1 MDVRELERAEY
12 ERKLRTVIA
21 GTEGLHAQVQDV
33 GDGRATIGWGYT
45 LNRNNNVEIWT
56 RSGIELTPAQRATLE
71 RVDQAPRGDKT
82 RIGLGFDRTLTE
94 AESDRLFVAS
104 LQEYE
109 GPAISAGLPLSDERV
124 ALVSVTYNR
133 GVGALRNHPV
143 VDALRDQD
151 RAEAW
156 YQLRYNCWGSNEDV
170 EGGLRKRRFAE
181 SEILGLYDDPANVGV
196 REAADVYAMYRT
208 HRLDIDR
215 VERAFGVATDGT
227 RARPDRIAQANRD
240 YPEIVAEYGNV
251 RTLEDSLAPART
263 VLLEHL
269 RERYPGQA
277 QAFTTDA
284 FDAGEIDLQR
294 FAVDVDGRTRD
305 GEPPARHPADRT
317 GGHAGT
323 AERHGAAEPDTGRF
337 ADPDLNRLASAVAAG
352 DAAAAD
358 RMLIG
363 LLDAPRGVEFL
374 ERGRQR
380 LESQESPD
388 RELQQS
394 RPGDEA
400 REALARA

>member
-1 MDVRELERAEY
+1 MEVRELEQAEY

-45 LNRNNNVEIWT
+45 LNRNNNVEIWM

-71 RVDQAPRGDKT
+71 RADQAPRGDKT

-109 GPAISAGLPLSDERV
+109 SPAISAGLPLSDERV

-133 GVGALRNHPV
+133 GAGALRNHPV

-156 YQLRYNCWGSNEDV
+156 YQLRYNCWGSHQDV

-196 REAADVYAMYRT
+196 REAAGVYAMYRT
-208 HRLDIDR
+208 HRLEIDR
-215 VERAFGVATDGT
+215 VERAFGVAIDGT

-240 YPEIVAEYGNV
+240 YAEIVAEYGDV
-251 RTLEDSLAPART
+251 RTLRESLAPART

-277 QAFTTDA
+277 HAFTEDA

-294 FAVDVDGRTRD
+294 FPVHLDGRARD
-305 GEPPARHPADRT
+305 GEQPLRRPAERSGEHD
-317 GGHAGT
+317 GT
-323 AERHGAAEPDTGRF
+323 AELHGAAQPGSGGF

-358 RMLIG
+358 RMLME
-363 LLDAPRGVEFL
+363 LLDAPRGVAFL
-374 ERGRQR
+374 ESGRQR

-388 RELQQS
+388 RGLQPS

-400 REALARA
+400 REPVARA

>member
-1 MDVRELERAEY
+1 MEVRELEQAEY

-45 LNRNNNVEIWT
+45 LNRNNNVEIWM

-71 RVDQAPRGDKT
+71 RADQAPRGDKT
-82 RIGLGFDRTLTE
+82 RIGLGFDRALTE
-94 AESDRLFVAS
+94 AESDRLFVAT

-109 GPAISAGLPLSDERV
+109 SPAISAGLPLSDERV

-133 GVGALRNHPV
+133 GAGALRNHPV

-156 YQLRYNCWGSNEDV
+156 YQLRYNCWGSHQDV

-196 REAADVYAMYRT
+196 REAAGVYAMYRT
-208 HRLDIDR
+208 HRLEIDR
-215 VERAFGVATDGT
+215 VERAFGVAIDGT

-240 YPEIVAEYGNV
+240 YPEIVAEYGEV

-269 RERYPGQA
+269 RGRYPGE
-277 QAFTTDA
+277 AFTEDA
-284 FDAGEIDLQR
+284 FDAGQIDLQR
-294 FAVDVDGRTRD
+294 FPVRVDGRAQD
-305 GEPPARHPADRT
+305 GEQPLRHSGQRS
-317 GGHAGT
+317 GELGGT
-323 AERHGAAEPDTGRF
+323 AGLPGAAEPEKGGF
-337 ADPDLNRLASAVAAG
+337 ADPDLSRLVAAVSAG
-352 DAAAAD
+352 DGADAD
-358 RMLIG
+358 RMLMR
-363 LLDAPRGVEFL
+363 LLQSPRGVAFVESGL
-374 ERGRQR
+374 QR
-380 LESQESPD
+380 LESRESPD
-388 RELQQS
+388 RGLQS
-394 RPGDEA
+394 LPHGGDAPEPWARP
-400 REALARA
+400 

>member
-56 RSGIELTPAQRATLE
+56 QSGIELTPAQRATLE

-133 GVGALRNHPV
+133 GVGALRNHAV
-143 VDALRDQD
+143 VDALRDQE

-215 VERAFGVATDGT
+215 VERGFGVAIDGT

-323 AERHGAAEPDTGRF
+323 AERYDPEGSDTGRF

-358 RMLIG
+358 RMLME

-374 ERGRQR
+374 ESGRQR
-380 LESQESPD
+380 LESQEFPD

>member
-1 MDVRELERAEY
+1 MEVRELEQAEY

-45 LNRNNNVEIWT
+45 LNRNNNVEIWM

-82 RIGLGFDRTLTE
+82 RIGMGFDRTLTE
-94 AESDRLFVAS
+94 AESDRLFAAS

-109 GPAISAGLPLSDERV
+109 GPAVSAGLPLSDERV

-133 GVGALRNHPV
+133 GVGALRDHPL
-143 VDALRDQD
+143 VDVLRDED

-156 YQLRYNCWGSNEDV
+156 YQLRYNCWGSREDM

-196 REAADVYAMYRT
+196 QEAAGVYAMYRT
-208 HRLDIDR
+208 HRLEIDR
-215 VERAFGVATDGT
+215 VERAFGVAIDGT

-240 YPEIVAEYGNV
+240 YPDVVAEYGNI
-251 RTLEDSLAPART
+251 RTLRESLAPARI

-277 QAFTTDA
+277 HAFTEDT
-284 FDAGEIDLQR
+284 FDAGEIDLRR
-294 FAVDVDGRTRD
+294 FPVHVEGH
-305 GEPPARHPADRT
+305 ARHGEQPLRNPADR
-317 GGHAGT
+317 GGEQDGT
-323 AERHGAAEPDTGRF
+323 AERHGAAEPDAGRF
-337 ADPDLNRLASAVAAG
+337 TDPDLNRLAFAVAAG
-352 DAAAAD
+352 DAADAD
-358 RMLIG
+358 RMLME
-363 LLDAPRGVEFL
+363 LLRAPRGVAFL
-374 ERGRQR
+374 ESGQER
-380 LESQESPD
+380 LASQESRD
-388 RELQQS
+388 RAT
-394 RPGDEA
+394 PGGEA
-400 REALARA
+400 REPLTQT